1 MFKNKI
7 SAKLSLYFGIAL
19 LIFAIVI
26 GSIFVVL
33 FRNQSLDAH
42 KKELESHV
50 MDISQTLSS
59 YLDTSSSGM
68 GGFGMYL
75 RMIGDIAGTDL
86 WIVDTDQN
94 LITGG
99 RGRGQRAQEYFYK
112 DLPEN
117 AGQLI
122 EDSFKGQT
130 VFSEDFSNILS
141 ELTLTVGTPIFNSSN
156 EVVGVVL
163 LHSPVEGIDE
173 VISQGIIILIIS
185 IILALIV
192 SFLLSLVFSNSF
204 TKPLAIMKNTAL
216 RLANGEYTAK
226 ANIKQDDEIG
236 ELANTMDILADRLDA
251 ASYESEKLENMRRE
265 FVANISHELKTPITV
280 IRGSLE
286 ALVDEIVTDPLKI
299 QEYHIQMLN
308 ESKFLQRLVEDLLEL
323 SKLQSMD
330 FTIEKTEIS
339 ICNLIDDVIRSASH
353 IAKKEKVEIEF
364 IKKINNCKI
373 LGDYGRIRQMIMV
386 ILDNAIKFSP
396 KNDRVKI
403 ILEEG
408 KLSIKDNGTGISAED
423 LPYIFERFYK
433 SRFEENKTGTGLG
446 LSIAKNIADRHNI
459 ELIAESRKGK
469 GTIFTFVWDKNK
481 ISQKHQTKDMISS

>member
-1 MFKNKI
+1 MFKSKI

-26 GSIFVVL
+26 GSIFIIL
-33 FRNQSLDAH
+33 FRNQSLNAH
-42 KKELESHV
+42 KMELESHAI
-50 MDISQTLSS
+50 DISQTLSS
-59 YLDTSSSGM
+59 YLDTNASDM
-68 GGFGMYL
+68 RGFGMYL
-75 RMIGDIAGTDL
+75 RMIGDIAGTDV
-86 WIVDTDQN
+86 WIIDTNQN

-99 RGRGQRAQEYFYK
+99 KGRGQIVQDYFYK

-117 AGQLI
+117 AEQLI
-122 EDSFKGQT
+122 KDSFKGQT
-130 VFSEDFSNILS
+130 VFSEDFSNVLS
-141 ELTLTVGTPIFNSSN
+141 ELTLTVGMPIFNNFN
-156 EVVGVVL
+156 EVIGVVL

-173 VISQGIIILIIS
+173 AISQGIIILIIS
-185 IILALIV
+185 IVFALIV
-192 SFLLSLVFSNSF
+192 SFLLSLIFANSF
-204 TKPLAIMKNTAL
+204 TKPLTIMENTAL
-216 RLANGEYTAK
+216 RLVNGEYTAK

-236 ELANTMDILADRLDA
+236 ELANTIDILADRLDA

-265 FVANISHELKTPITV
+265 FIANISHELKTPITV

-286 ALVDEIVTDPLKI
+286 ALVDEIVTNPLKI

-308 ESKFLQRLVEDLLEL
+308 ESKFLQRLVDDLLEL

-330 FTIEKTEIS
+330 FTIEKTKIL
-339 ICNLIDDVIRSASH
+339 ICDLMDDVIRSASH
-353 IAKKEKVEIEF
+353 IAKKEEVEIEF
-364 IKKINNCKI
+364 IKKINDCSI

-408 KLSIKDNGTGISAED
+408 KLSIKDNGIGISAGD

-433 SRFEENKTGTGLG
+433 SRSEENKTGTGLG
-446 LSIAKNIADRHNI
+446 LSIAKNIAGRHDI
-459 ELIAESRKGK
+459 ELIAESEKGK
-469 GTIFTFVWDKNK
+469 GTKFTFVWDKNK
-481 ISQKHQTKDMISS
+481 ISQKEQTKDIVSS